1 MSAIGYRECVAVL
14 RGEMSL
20 EAAKIQMRRLT
31 RVFVRRQANWFKAGD
46 PSIHWFESGKAK
58 LEEIKTELSKIR
70 TLIKAG
76 GSIENPGKSKALK
89 KAVARIETII
99 HEEASKQ

>member
-1 MSAIGYRECVAVL
+1 LPVVRLDEIREMTPEQ
-14 RGEMSL
+14 R
-20 EAAKIQMRRLT
+20 KT
-31 RVFVRRQANWFKAGD
+31 
-46 PSIHWFESGKAK
+46 K

-76 GSIENPGKSKALK
+76 GSIENPGKAKALK

-99 HEEASKQ
+99 NEEASQQ